1 MSAVSPYIAA
11 LALLMAQPSAPPA
24 KPVTESLYG
33 RQVTDPYRYFEAQD
47 ASVVGWIKAQG
58 AYTRTIFDS
67 LPGHAALVAKL
78 ASFEDQFN
86 SIKGYQRFGG
96 REFFLEQ
103 GASNY
108 DLMVRDSGG
117 TRKLIDTAALSKAN
131 HGTPFAISY
140 YQASPDGTRVAA
152 GLSRSGSEDASIFVY
167 DVGSGRV
174 VAGPVD
180 RSQISIPSWNDTGTV
195 LYFNRL
201 RKLPPD
207 AAATDKYK
215 CSTVQAWDLKA
226 PPVDVIGRTSG
237 AHLKMQPAESPQIVT
252 APSVAA
258 LVGTN
263 GAQPELAIWLAP
275 QQEITSRAPVWKQVV
290 RHSDG
295 ITAFALSGDTLFLLS
310 NRDAPT
316 FKVLTVKMGESLA
329 SARTLLPARS
339 DRIIASLHAAADGL
353 YIEERAGL
361 YSHLLRIARGM
372 SAATEIPLPGRGAV
386 SDVFTDPGSNGITY
400 SFESWTIPPR
410 EYHFDPS
417 EGSTRDLALTTQPT
431 PQSIEARDLQ
441 AKAKDGTR
449 VPLTAI
455 GPDHRH
461 GPRVTLLRAY
471 GSYGIS
477 YLPSFN
483 PIMTQ
488 FVHDGS
494 VYAICHVRGGG
505 ELGDAWRLGGKDT
518 NKPNTWRDLIA
529 CAEDLVARGIARKD
543 GLFIYG
549 GSAGGITVGM
559 ATVERPDLFAGVI
572 DVVPPANMVRLEFM
586 PDGPLETQEFGSI
599 NTEQGFRNLLA
610 IDTYQNVRKEAHYP
624 PVLITMGMNDAR
636 IAPWQPAKLAA
647 KLIAYGN
654 PTLLRVD
661 LDNGHGV
668 GETKQQHDLLF
679 ADIFSF
685 IYWHSGRQGWTIP
698 EPGTRRASP

>member
-1 MSAVSPYIAA
+1 MNKYLST
-11 LALLMAQPSAPPA
+11 LALSMVACAAAARGLQQPPAPPA

-33 RQVTDPYRYFEAQD
+33 RQLTDPYRYFEAQD

-58 AYTRTIFDS
+58 AYTRALFDS
-67 LPGHAALVAKL
+67 IPEHAALVAKL
-78 ASFEDQFN
+78 ASFEEQFT

-103 GASNY
+103 GATNY
-108 DLMVRDSGG
+108 DLMVREAGS

-131 HGTPFAISY
+131 HGAPFAISY
-140 YQASPDGTRVAA
+140 YQASPDGTKVAA

-167 DVGSGRV
+167 DVRSGRV

-180 RSQISIPSWNDTGTV
+180 RAQISIPSWNDTGTV

-201 RKLPPD
+201 RKLPPE

-215 CSTVQAWDLKA
+215 FSTVQAWDLKS
-226 PPVDVIGRTSG
+226 PPADIIGGTSG
-237 AHLKMQPAESPQIVT
+237 VHLKMEPAESPQIAT
-252 APSVAA
+252 SPAMAA

-263 GAQPELAIWLAP
+263 GAQPELAIWVSP
-275 QQEITSRAPVWKQVV
+275 QHELTSRAPAWKQVV
-290 RHSDG
+290 THGDG
-295 ITAFALSGDTLFLLS
+295 VTAFAMSGDTMFLLS

-316 FKVLTVKMGESLA
+316 FKVLTVKVGEPLA

-361 YSHLLRIARGM
+361 YSHLLRVARGT
-372 SAATEIPLPGRGAV
+372 SAVTEIPLPGRGNV
-386 SDVFTDPGSNGITY
+386 SDVFTDPGSNGITF

-410 EYHFDPS
+410 EYFFDPAA
-417 EGSTRDLALTTQPT
+417 GATRDLALARQPT
-431 PQSIEARDLQ
+431 LQSIEARDLQ
-441 AKAKDGTR
+441 AKAKDGTLI
-449 VPLTAI
+449 PLTVI
-455 GPDHRH
+455 GPEHQH
-461 GPRVTLLRAY
+461 SPLVTLLRAY

-483 PIMTQ
+483 PIMTR
-488 FVHDGS
+488 FVDDGS

-529 CAEDLVARGIARKD
+529 CAEDLIARGIARKD

-559 ATVERPDLFAGVI
+559 ATVERPGLFAGVI

-586 PDGPLETQEFGSI
+586 PDGALETQEFGTLK
-599 NTEQGFRNLLA
+599 TEQGFRNLLA
-610 IDTYQNVRKEAHYP
+610 IDTYQNVRQEAHYP

-654 PTLLRVD
+654 PTLLRVE

-685 IYWHSGRQGWTIP
+685 IYWHSGRRGWTIP
-698 EPGTRRASP
+698 R